1 MNKLRK
7 LLPALALV
15 LGASLAMAMNVP
27 NFGSERTATKIFT
40 PDPSQ
45 PNGFREV
52 TQIVNQ
58 GEYECDESSMDCL
71 VEFSNDDPAT
81 GVPNV
86 LSEGDFIEL

>member
-1 MNKLRK
+1 MNKISK

-15 LGASLAMAMNVP
+15 LGATLAMGMNLP
-27 NFGSERTATKIFT
+27 NLVAERTATKIWT

-45 PNGFREV
+45 PDGYRDV

-58 GEYECDESSMDCL
+58 NQYDCDLQPVECI

-81 GVPNV
+81 GVKNV
-86 LSEGDFIEL
+86 LDTGVFSQM